1 MIRMLPRKEPL
12 QKALNLMK
20 KEDQSAV
27 ANSNNNTATDASIN
41 ATIGD
46 EKIRQDNAGKN
57 RTRQGS
63 IFIGLD
69 KEDDPRRFSMLWESF
84 KARKSI
90 IASGNNLALF
100 EEPSEPFISSY
111 LKGYTTPGPL
121 EREKSKHAKAE
132 LGVMLGVYLPTI
144 QHILGVTM
152 FIRLFWMVG
161 IAGIAQTCFL
171 LLICCLCTFLTSVSL
186 SAIATNGV
194 VESGGAYFMI
204 SRNLGPEFGSAV
216 GILFYLAN
224 TVATAMY
231 LVGGVEILLLYIF
244 PGLTIGGTEVH
255 SDTGNFCSITSRTLY
270 ITNIMLAM
278 QIKFP
283 GLMGWMSHNLRF
295 YSTILLLLEFA
306 IVAMGISLFCVILS
320 ILACYAGGIEKT
332 IAPSDA
338 QHVCMLGDHLLQA
351 RVVLPDDVP
360 LSDICDYCNSSMP
373 GPLLNYFC
381 PNGQCSE
388 IFIQNELRCINAF
401 PGFGSNA
408 FIDNLGSNYV
418 GKNEYLK
425 GKSADRNVEVFQ
437 DVKTT
442 FFVLLAIYF
451 PAVTGILTGAN
462 MSGDLK
468 NPNLSI
474 PAGTI
479 AAQLTTS
486 FIYFSLALVFGA
498 TIDGAVLR
506 DKYGQSLRGGMIV
519 ANLAWPTEWLLLTG
533 SFLSTFGAAL
543 QCLCSAPRLLQ
554 SIAKDDVIPIL
565 KPFAK
570 ITSKNEPFKGL
581 VITIIIAELAILMG
595 AMDQIAAVVDF
606 FFLMCYA
613 FVNLICALHSLLGA
627 PNWRPRFKFYHWS
640 LALLGAGLCFF
651 IMFSTHWDYAIVSCV
666 LCLAIYKYVEWKGAK
681 KEWGDGMRGLAL
693 TTAQYSLMKISE
705 KDPHPKNFRPQLLL
719 LLSMPWSKELV
730 DMRYLNLINFA
741 SQLKASRGLTI
752 VVAFI
757 RGNPLLID
765 DRRKAEEVKARME
778 FDMNQIRLRGFAK
791 TLVYGETQIGGSV
804 STLIQSVGMGG
815 LRPNTLLLSWP
826 VHITSSSAEAIDSD
840 YHTFTDKLH
849 AGVATDMCLVVA
861 KDIVNFPV
869 SAIRL
874 VGTIDVYWIVQDGAA
889 AASDGNFY
897 SKVWRGCKLRVIAVA
912 QEMDNNTKLQADLQ
926 KYVYQLRIDARIMVI
941 ELSDPKISKNAFER
955 TLLMEERTRYMQEM
969 YEIKGKL
976 NKISPLVLAEM
987 KQNDKLNGDDN
998 DTESET
1004 KTRTDDK
1011 NGDDDNEE
1019 LSMSSKEKVSSM
1031 KKTASSPEKMSS
1043 NHDEKRVTI
1052 AESKNEIVGGNDKD
1066 DRDKKFRMLDKKKVR
1081 KMHTAVRLNELIL
1094 ANSADSQLVLLNL
1107 PKPPVAREGL
1117 DDYMHYLEVLS
1128 DKIPRIL
1135 FIRGTGKEV
1144 ITTYS

>member
-1 MIRMLPRKEPL
+1 
-12 QKALNLMK
+12 MK
-20 KEDQSAV
+20 KEIAAEDQPAV
-27 ANSNNNTATDASIN
+27 ANSNNDSAAKTSVNVTAE
-41 ATIGD
+41 D
-46 EKIRQDNAGKN
+46 EEILQDNIGKN
-57 RTRQGS
+57 GDRQGS
-63 IFIGLD
+63 IIIGLE
-69 KEDDPRRFSMLWESF
+69 KEDDSRRFSILWDSF

-90 IASGNNLALF
+90 SACGNNLALF

-161 IAGIAQTCFL
+161 VAGIAQTCFL
-171 LLICCLCTFLTSVSL
+171 LLICCLCTFLTSISL

-244 PGLTIGGTEVH
+244 PGLTIGGIEVH
-255 SDTGNFCSITSRTLY
+255 SDTGLI
-270 ITNIMLAM
+270 
-278 QIKFP
+278 
-283 GLMGWMSHNLRF
+283 GWMSHNLRF

-306 IVAMGISLFCVILS
+306 IVAMGVKFVQLFAPISLFCVILS

-332 IAPSDA
+332 IISSDA
-338 QHVCMLGDHLLQA
+338 QHVCMLGEHLLQA
-351 RVVLPDDVP
+351 RVVLPADVP
-360 LSDICDYCNSSMP
+360 LSDICNYCNASVP
-373 GPLLNYFC
+373 GPLLNHFC
-381 PNGQCSE
+381 SNGQCSE
-388 IFIQNELRCINAF
+388 MFMQNELRCINAF
-401 PGFGSNA
+401 PGFGSNT
-408 FIDNLGSNYV
+408 FVDNLGSNYA
-418 GKNEYLK
+418 GKDEYLK
-425 GKSADRNVEVFQ
+425 GKPADRNVEVFQ

-442 FFVLLAIYF
+442 FFMLLAIYF

-468 NPNLSI
+468 NPNFSI

-479 AAQLTTS
+479 TAQLTTS

-498 TIDGAVLR
+498 TINGAVLR
-506 DKYGQSLRGGMIV
+506 DKYGQSLRGGMVV
-519 ANLAWPTEWLLLTG
+519 ANLAWPTEWLLLIG

-570 ITSKNEPFKGL
+570 VTTKNEPFKGL
-581 VITIIIAELAILMG
+581 VITIIVAELSILMG

-651 IMFSTHWDYAIVSCV
+651 IMFSTHWDYAIVSCA
-666 LCLAIYKYVEWKGAK
+666 LCLIIYKYVEWKGAK
-681 KEWGDGMRGLAL
+681 KEWGDGIRGLAL

-730 DMRYLNLINFA
+730 DMRYLNLINLA

-757 RGNPLLID
+757 RGNPLIID
-765 DRRKAEEVKARME
+765 ERRKAEEVKARME

-826 VHITSSSAEAIDSD
+826 VHSHGSSREAIDSE
-840 YHTFTDKLH
+840 YQTFTDKLH

-874 VGTIDVYWIVQDGAA
+874 VGTIDVYWIVQDGGLCILIA
-889 AASDGNFY
+889 Y
-897 SKVWRGCKLRVIAVA
+897 LLTQSKVWRGCKLRVIAIA
-912 QEMDNNTKLQADLQ
+912 QEINNNTKLQADLQ

-969 YEIKGKL
+969 CEIKEKL
-976 NKISPLVLAEM
+976 NKISPLILAEM
-987 KQNDKLNGDDN
+987 KQNGKVNSDDN
-998 DTESET
+998 DTDSET
-1004 KTRTDDK
+1004 RAKTDDK
-1011 NGDDDNEE
+1011 NDDDNEE
-1019 LSMSSKEKVSSM
+1019 APVSSKEKIPPM
-1031 KKTASSPEKMSS
+1031 KKAASSSEKMPPYY
-1043 NHDEKRVTI
+1043 DEKRVTI
-1052 AESKNEIVGGNDKD
+1052 AELGNEIAGGNDKD
-1066 DRDKKFRMLDKKKVR
+1066 DRDKKFRMLDKRKVR

-1107 PKPPVAREGL
+1107 PKPPVAKEGL

>member
-1 MIRMLPRKEPL
+1 M
-12 QKALNLMK
+12 
-20 KEDQSAV
+20 
-27 ANSNNNTATDASIN
+27 
-41 ATIGD
+41 
-46 EKIRQDNAGKN
+46 
-57 RTRQGS
+57 
-63 IFIGLD
+63 
-69 KEDDPRRFSMLWESF
+69 
-84 KARKSI
+84 
-90 IASGNNLALF
+90 ALF
-100 EEPSEPFISSY
+100 EEPSALFINSY

-121 EREKSKHAKAE
+121 EREESKHAKAQ

-161 IAGIAQTCFL
+161 IAGVIQTFL
-171 LLICCLCTFLTSVSL
+171 LLFICCLCTFLTSISV

-224 TVATAMY
+224 TVAAAMY

-244 PGLTIGGTEVH
+244 PGLTIGGTSVH
-255 SDTGNFCSITSRTLY
+255 SDTV
-270 ITNIMLAM
+270 
-278 QIKFP
+278 
-283 GLMGWMSHNLRF
+283 MGWMSHNLRF

-306 IVAMGISLFCVILS
+306 IVAMGVKFVQLFAPISLFCVILS

-332 IAPSDA
+332 ITSSNA
-338 QHVCMLGDHLLQA
+338 QHVCFLGEHLLQA
-351 RVVLPDDVP
+351 RVVLPPDAP
-360 LSDICDYCNSSMP
+360 LSDIC
-373 GPLLNYFC
+373 NYL
-381 PNGQCSE
+381 STE
-388 IFIQNELRCINAF
+388 NA
-401 PGFGSNA
+401 
-408 FIDNLGSNYV
+408 DNLGPNYV
-418 GKNEYLK
+418 GKDEYLK
-425 GKSADRNVEVFQ
+425 GKQAERSTEVFQ

-442 FFVLLAIYF
+442 FFMLLAIYF

-468 NPNLSI
+468 NANISI

-498 TIDGAVLR
+498 AIDGAVLR

-519 ANLAWPTEWLLLTG
+519 ANLAWPTEWLLLVG

-554 SIAKDDVIPIL
+554 SIAKDDVIPAL

-570 ITSKNEPFKGL
+570 VTRKNEPFKGL
-581 VITIIIAELAILMG
+581 VVTIIIAELAILMG

-651 IMFSTHWDYAIVSCV
+651 IMFSTHWDYAIVSCL
-666 LCLAIYKYVEWKGAK
+666 LCLVIYKYVEWKGAK
-681 KEWGDGMRGLAL
+681 KEWGDGIRGLAL
-693 TTAQYSLMKISE
+693 TTAQYSLMKIDE
-705 KDPHPKNFRPQLLL
+705 KDPHAKNFRPQLLL

-730 DMRYLNLINFA
+730 DMRYLNLINLA

-757 RGNPLLID
+757 RGNPLVSD
-765 DRRKAEEVKARME
+765 DRKRAEEVKARME

-791 TLVYGETQIGGSV
+791 TLIYGETQVRSV

-826 VHITSSSAEAIDSD
+826 VHTHAIDSE
-840 YHTFTDKLH
+840 YQTFTDKLH
-849 AGVATDMCLVVA
+849 VGFATDMCLVVA
-861 KDIVNFPV
+861 KDIVNFPASV
-869 SAIRL
+869 IRL
-874 VGTIDVYWIVQDGAA
+874 TGTIDVYWIVQDGGLCILIA
-889 AASDGNFY
+889 Y
-897 SKVWRGCKLRVIAVA
+897 LLTQSKVWRGCKLRVIAIA

-926 KYVYQLRIDARIMVI
+926 KYVYQLRIDASIMVV

-955 TLLMEERTRYMQEM
+955 TLLMEERTRYMHEM
-969 YEIKGKL
+969 REIKQKL
-976 NKISPLVLAEM
+976 DRTSKNDSKSSDTDAGEESTSSKVSHEKKISSA
-987 KQNDKLNGDDN
+987 
-998 DTESET
+998 
-1004 KTRTDDK
+1004 
-1011 NGDDDNEE
+1011 
-1019 LSMSSKEKVSSM
+1019 
-1031 KKTASSPEKMSS
+1031 
-1043 NHDEKRVTI
+1043 DEK
-1052 AESKNEIVGGNDKD
+1052 APKHNCKL
-1066 DRDKKFRMLDKKKVR
+1066 FQVR

-1094 ANSADSQLVLLNL
+1094 ANSPESQLVLLNL
-1107 PKPPVAREGL
+1107 PKPPVAKEGL
-1117 DDYMHYLEVLS
+1117 DDYMHYLEALS

>member
-1 MIRMLPRKEPL
+1 
-12 QKALNLMK
+12 MK
-20 KEDQSAV
+20 KEIAAEDQPAV
-27 ANSNNNTATDASIN
+27 ANSNNDSAAKTSVNVTAE
-41 ATIGD
+41 D
-46 EKIRQDNAGKN
+46 EEILQDNIGKN
-57 RTRQGS
+57 GDRQGS
-63 IFIGLD
+63 IIIGLE
-69 KEDDPRRFSMLWESF
+69 KEGCFFSFTAIL
-84 KARKSI
+84 
-90 IASGNNLALF
+90 LHLV
-100 EEPSEPFISSY
+100 SSY

-161 IAGIAQTCFL
+161 VAGIAQTCFL
-171 LLICCLCTFLTSVSL
+171 LLICCLCTFLTSISL

-244 PGLTIGGTEVH
+244 PGLTIGGIEVH
-255 SDTGNFCSITSRTLY
+255 SDTGLI
-270 ITNIMLAM
+270 
-278 QIKFP
+278 
-283 GLMGWMSHNLRF
+283 GWMSHNLRF

-306 IVAMGISLFCVILS
+306 IVAMGLNSSNFLHQSISLFCVILS

-332 IAPSDA
+332 IISSDA
-338 QHVCMLGDHLLQA
+338 QHVCMLGEHLLQA
-351 RVVLPDDVP
+351 RVVLPADVP
-360 LSDICDYCNSSMP
+360 LSDICNYCNASV
-373 GPLLNYFC
+373 PLRTAIKSFC
-381 PNGQCSE
+381 SNGQCSE
-388 IFIQNELRCINAF
+388 MFMQNELRCINAF
-401 PGFGSNA
+401 PGFGSNT
-408 FIDNLGSNYV
+408 FVDNLGSNYA
-418 GKNEYLK
+418 GKDEYLK
-425 GKSADRNVEVFQ
+425 GKPADRNVEVFQ

-442 FFVLLAIYF
+442 FFMLLAIYF

-468 NPNLSI
+468 NPNFSI

-479 AAQLTTS
+479 TAQLTTS

-498 TIDGAVLR
+498 TINGAVLR
-506 DKYGQSLRGGMIV
+506 DKYGQSLRGGMVV
-519 ANLAWPTEWLLLTG
+519 ANLAWPTEWLLLIG

-570 ITSKNEPFKGL
+570 VTTKNEPFKGL
-581 VITIIIAELAILMG
+581 VITIIVAELSILMG

-627 PNWRPRFKFYHWS
+627 PNWRPRFKFYHWLAYELGKIWLDTAVFSVRYATMRCCTDLLTKQLSWS

-651 IMFSTHWDYAIVSCV
+651 IMFSTHWDYAIVSCA
-666 LCLAIYKYVEWKGAK
+666 LCLIIYKYVEWKGAK
-681 KEWGDGMRGLAL
+681 KEWGDGIRGLAL

-730 DMRYLNLINFA
+730 DMRYLNLINLA

-757 RGNPLLID
+757 RGNPLIID
-765 DRRKAEEVKARME
+765 ERRKAEEVKARME

-826 VHITSSSAEAIDSD
+826 VHSHGSSREAIDSE
-840 YHTFTDKLH
+840 YQTFTDKLH

-874 VGTIDVYWIVQDGAA
+874 VGTIDVYWIVQDGGLCILIA
-889 AASDGNFY
+889 Y
-897 SKVWRGCKLRVIAVA
+897 LLTQSKVWRGCKLRVIAIA
-912 QEMDNNTKLQADLQ
+912 QEINNNTKLQADLQ
-926 KYVYQLRIDARIMVI
+926 KYVYQLRIDARIM
-941 ELSDPKISKNAFER
+941 
-955 TLLMEERTRYMQEM
+955 
-969 YEIKGKL
+969 
-976 NKISPLVLAEM
+976 PLILAEM
-987 KQNDKLNGDDN
+987 KQNGKVNSDDN
-998 DTESET
+998 DTDSET
-1004 KTRTDDK
+1004 RAKTDDK
-1011 NGDDDNEE
+1011 NDDDNEE
-1019 LSMSSKEKVSSM
+1019 APKA
-1031 KKTASSPEKMSS
+1031 ASSSEKMPPYY
-1043 NHDEKRVTI
+1043 DEKRVTI
-1052 AESKNEIVGGNDKD
+1052 AELGNEIAGGNDKD
-1066 DRDKKFRMLDKKKVR
+1066 DRDKNSGCSTKEKLAIVELSANCCFRVR

-1107 PKPPVAREGL
+1107 PKPPVAKEGL